1 MICVV
6 GNIVRD
12 AKTRMIEVTRDNKK
26 SSTMVTDVVI
36 AENRLTRGADGK
48 TTSKAV
54 FYRIPLWREFGA
66 NMAQYLT
73 KGRAIMVEG
82 DVDARPWINNQ
93 GAAQAQLEIHNA
105 KIKFINAPS
114 GKTVVTEAADV
125 DAEAAADA
133 AEALEAVDVAEV
145 PFGEPVTAE

>member
-12 AKTRMIEVTRDNKK
+12 AKTRMIEVTRGDKK
-26 SSTMVTDVVI
+26 TSTMVTDVVI

-48 TTSKAV
+48 TVSKAV

-66 NMAQYLT
+66 NMAQYLK

-82 DVDARPWINNQ
+82 DVDARPWTNQ
-93 GAAQAQLEIHNA
+93 QGVAQAQLEIHNA

-114 GKTVVTEAADV
+114 GKAVVTETAEA
-125 DAEAAADA
+125 DAEAAA
-133 AEALEAVDVAEV
+133 ALEAAEQADNET
-145 PFGEPVTAE
+145 PFEDLAPAD